1 MAKVLTFKPK
11 AQNKLRLV
19 NNITHKIRPATVA
32 LEFYG
37 DANNPKDRF
46 EMILSSVESFIK
58 SITSENPISLNK
70 ILMRRKGL
78 RVYDTESLTHEV
90 LNSSQDDWNRKPG
103 YYLALIE
110 ELRDRKVP
118 PPTKP

>member
-1 MAKVLTFKPK
+1 
-11 AQNKLRLV
+11 
-19 NNITHKIRPATVA
+19 
-32 LEFYG
+32 
-37 DANNPKDRF
+37 
-46 EMILSSVESFIK
+46 MILSSVESFIK